1 MYAVFFKKIKKSLLE
16 ENLKYLIK
24 VKYFKSTSHFGFQLV
39 SDLSVST
46 VTVQIP
52 QYQRPAEFNKRIL
65 SFGLYIDSSRAVY
78 RVSPNC
84 SFPQISK

>member
-39 SDLSVST
+39 SDKTLFEITFFFILTRSKFLN
-46 VTVQIP
+46 
-52 QYQRPAEFNKRIL
+52 QRENRQDIIF
-65 SFGLYIDSSRAVY
+65 
-78 RVSPNC
+78 
-84 SFPQISK
+84 